1 MHKRNKS
8 DEIEYTVSHW
18 VVCLCLVH
26 ANTWIK
32 LCLQFYMKHA
42 CTWWCM
48 NTIKWEYRKLDIEY
62 QVLAS
67 TSMAM
72 QLFRIF
78 YWMPLP
84 VCPPII
90 QWKRKLFASNSS
102 LTKITKKLK
111 FNSSAQ
117 FQWALIHH
125 QKEFFLQ
132 HHSKLLVTTHKCVY
146 TSLQAFNATTN
157 HLKQ

>member
-18 VVCLCLVH
+18 VVYLCLVH

-78 YWMPLP
+78 
-84 VCPPII
+84 C
-90 QWKRKLFASNSS
+90 LFAPQSYSESANCGASNSS